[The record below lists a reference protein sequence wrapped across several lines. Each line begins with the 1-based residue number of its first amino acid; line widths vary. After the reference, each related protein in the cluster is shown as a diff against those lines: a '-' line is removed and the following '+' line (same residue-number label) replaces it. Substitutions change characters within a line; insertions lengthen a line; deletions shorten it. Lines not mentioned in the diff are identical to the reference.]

1 MRSIRFLNGMLG
13 MNRRELEVEIG
24 YVVAV
29 VLVKEGLLF
38 LIVEN
43 GVTLECLTRW
53 EEEKTR

>member
-1 MRSIRFLNGMLG
+1 MRSSRFLNGMLG

-38 LIVEN
+38 LIVEH
-43 GVTLECLTRW
+43 GVPLERLMRW

>member
-1 MRSIRFLNGMLG
+1 MRSIGFLNGMLG
-13 MNRRELEVEIG
+13 VDRCELEVEIG

-38 LIVEN
+38 LIVEH
-43 GVTLECLTRW
+43 GVTLECLMRW